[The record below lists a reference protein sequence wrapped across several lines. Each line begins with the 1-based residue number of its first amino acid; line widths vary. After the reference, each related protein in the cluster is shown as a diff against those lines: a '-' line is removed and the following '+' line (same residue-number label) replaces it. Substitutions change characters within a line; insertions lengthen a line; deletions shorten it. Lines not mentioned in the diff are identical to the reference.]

1 MFSLWSK
8 LRINKNSGKNSKEMS
23 KVLLLKRDG
32 SQEDGSVGQKYLLQ
46 N

>member
-23 KVLLLKRDG
+23 EVLLLKSDG
-32 SQEDGSVGQKYLLQ
+32 REQDGSVGGK
-46 N
+46 